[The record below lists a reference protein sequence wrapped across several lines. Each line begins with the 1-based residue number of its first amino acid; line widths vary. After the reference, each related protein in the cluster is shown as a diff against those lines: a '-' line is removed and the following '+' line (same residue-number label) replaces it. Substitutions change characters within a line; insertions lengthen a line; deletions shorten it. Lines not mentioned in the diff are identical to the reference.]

1 MKISGSQTKMN
12 RPFRNNCNFIKA
24 KKSLGQNF
32 CIDERIPNEII
43 KELAPDKDF
52 CIWEIGPGKGALTK
66 RLIETGA
73 DIHLFEIDKRME
85 EILESLCPKENI
97 TWGDFLELDINEL
110 PVPTKP
116 LLVCGNLPYYCGT
129 HIIKQF
135 LEKGPTPT
143 RLVFLLQ
150 HEVALKASV
159 AVNHK
164 EYSYLS
170 VHTALFAKARI
181 GNKYGPASFV
191 PQPKIDSSVLI
202 LEPFQLTEEERRKR
216 IKALK
221 YISALF
227 TQRRKMALSTLKKT
241 FSETNWAERFAK
253 LGIDEK
259 ARPENISP
267 EQFLKLFD
275 NL

>member
-1 MKISGSQTKMN
+1 MKNFGQQTRMN
-12 RPFRNNCNFIKA
+12 RSFRSNNFIKA

-32 CIDERIPNEII
+32 CIDERIPEEIV
-43 KELAPDKDF
+43 KELAPDKNF
-52 CIWEIGPGKGALTK
+52 CVWEIGPGKGALTK
-66 RLIETGA
+66 RILETGA
-73 DIHLFEIDKRME
+73 DLHLFEIDKRME
-85 EILESLCPKENI
+85 EILENLCSKENI
-97 TWGDFLELDINEL
+97 TWGDFLELKQEEL
-110 PVPTKP
+110 PIPSKP

-129 HIIKQF
+129 PIIKRF
-135 LEKGPTPT
+135 LEKGPTPA

-159 AVNHK
+159 PVNHK

-170 VHTALFAKARI
+170 VHTALFAKARM

-202 LEPFQLTEEERRKR
+202 LEPFQMSEEERKR
-216 IKALK
+216 RIDALK

-227 TQRRKMALSTLKKT
+227 NQRRKIALSTLKRT
-241 FSETNWAERFAK
+241 FPETDWTERFK
-253 LGIDEK
+253 NIGIDEK

-267 EQFLKLFD
+267 EQFLELF
-275 NL
+275 NFS

>member
-1 MKISGSQTKMN
+1 MINQ
-12 RPFRNNCNFIKA
+12 FRKNASFIRA

-43 KELAPDKDF
+43 KELAPDNNF
-52 CIWEIGPGKGALTK
+52 TVWEIGPGKGALTK

-85 EILESLCPKENI
+85 DILESLCPKDNI
-97 TWGDFLELDINEL
+97 TWGDFLELEQEEL
-110 PVPTKP
+110 PHPAKP

-129 HIIKQF
+129 PIIKRF
-135 LEKGPTPT
+135 LEKGPTPA

-159 AVNHK
+159 PVNHK

-170 VHTALFAKARI
+170 VHTAFFAKARM
-181 GNKYGPASFV
+181 GNKYGPDSFV
-191 PQPKIDSSVLI
+191 PRPKIDSSILI
-202 LEPFQLTEEERRKR
+202 LEPLSLSDGERQRR
-216 IKALK
+216 LNALK
-221 YISALF
+221 FISALF
-227 TQRRKMALSTLKKT
+227 NQRRKIALSTLKRT
-241 FSETNWAERFAK
+241 FPETDWGERFNK
-253 LGIDEK
+253 IGIEEK

-267 EQFLKLFD
+267 EQFLELFS
-275 NL
+275 

>member
-1 MKISGSQTKMN
+1 MN
-12 RPFRNNCNFIKA
+12 RHFRNNNNFIKA

-43 KELAPDKDF
+43 QELAPSKDF
-52 CIWEIGPGKGALTK
+52 CVWEIGPGKGALTK

-73 DIHLFEIDKRME
+73 DIHLFEIDQRME
-85 EILESLCPKENI
+85 EILEGLCSKDQI
-97 TWGDFLELDINEL
+97 TWGDFLELSKEEL
-110 PVPTKP
+110 PTPTKP

-129 HIIKQF
+129 PIIKRF
-135 LEKGPTPT
+135 LEKGPTPA

-150 HEVALKASV
+150 HEVAVKASV
-159 AVNHK
+159 PVNHK

-170 VHTALFAKARI
+170 VHTALFAKARV

-191 PQPKIDSSVLI
+191 PQPKIDSSILI
-202 LEPFQLTEEERRKR
+202 LEPIQMSDEERQKR
-216 IKALK
+216 IEALK

-227 TQRRKMALSTLKKT
+227 NQRRKIALSTLKRT
-241 FSETNWAERFAK
+241 FPETDWTERFSK
-253 LGIDEK
+253 IGIDEK

-267 EQFLKLFD
+267 EQFLELFD

>member
-1 MKISGSQTKMN
+1 MINK
-12 RPFRNNCNFIKA
+12 FRNNSGFIKA

-43 KELAPDKDF
+43 KELAPDNTF
-52 CIWEIGPGKGALTK
+52 TVWEIGPGKGALTK

-85 EILESLCPKENI
+85 EILESLCPKESI
-97 TWGDFLELDINEL
+97 TWGDFLEIEQEEL
-110 PVPTKP
+110 PVPSKP

-129 HIIKQF
+129 PIIKRF

-159 AVNHK
+159 PVNHK

-170 VHTALFAKARI
+170 VHTALFAKARL

-191 PQPKIDSSVLI
+191 PQPKIDSSILI
-202 LEPFQLTEEERRKR
+202 LEPLTMSDEERQRR
-216 IKALK
+216 LRVLK

-227 TQRRKMALSTLKKT
+227 NQRRKIALSTLKRT
-241 FSETNWAERFAK
+241 FPEINWTDKFNEI
-253 LGIDEK
+253 GIDEK

-267 EQFLKLFD
+267 EQFLELFG
-275 NL
+275 

>member
-1 MKISGSQTKMN
+1 MKNFGQQTRMN
-12 RPFRNNCNFIKA
+12 RSFRSNNFIKA

-32 CIDERIPNEII
+32 CIDERIPEEIV
-43 KELAPDKDF
+43 KELAPDKNF
-52 CIWEIGPGKGALTK
+52 CVWEIGPGKGALTK
-66 RLIETGA
+66 RILETGA
-73 DIHLFEIDKRME
+73 DLHLFEIDKRME
-85 EILESLCPKENI
+85 EILENLCSKENI
-97 TWGDFLELDINEL
+97 TWGDFLELKQEEL
-110 PVPTKP
+110 PIPSKP

-129 HIIKQF
+129 PIIKRF
-135 LEKGPTPT
+135 LEKGPTPA

-159 AVNHK
+159 PVNHK

-170 VHTALFAKARI
+170 VHTALFAKAGM

-202 LEPFQLTEEERRKR
+202 LEPFQMSEEERKR
-216 IKALK
+216 RIDALK

-227 TQRRKMALSTLKKT
+227 NQRRKIALSTLKRT
-241 FSETNWAERFAK
+241 FPETDWTERFK
-253 LGIDEK
+253 NIGIDEK

-267 EQFLKLFD
+267 EQFLELF
-275 NL
+275 NFS